1 MRLYLV
7 NPDNP
12 VVSLTKVQWS
22 RLNKY
27 RVWKPLSLLVLASL
41 VPDDWQVEV
50 FDENLGPI
58 DYTQLPRPD
67 VVGVTAFTSQ
77 ARRAYQVAATFRA
90 MGVPVIMGGVH
101 ASMCLEEALAHVDT
115 VVTGE
120 AESVWRQVL
129 DDAKRGLLQRVY
141 RGGQGAMDAIPPARH
156 DIGAGRYYMGSIQT
170 TRGCPLN
177 CSFCSVTAFNGG
189 KFRHRPVADVVAELK
204 LIQEERIA
212 FVDDNLIGTRHDHIA
227 WAKDLFRAMIAAG
240 QTRPWICQATVNFA
254 DDEELM
260 TLAARAGCEAVL
272 FGLESVDPEG
282 LVAVHKKFNLHGGR
296 DLAASVRRMQ
306 EHGILVLGSF
316 IMGLDTDRPGIGKKI
331 ARAARAYGVDMASV
345 LFLTPL
351 PGTQLYREMERDG
364 RIAANRYPDD
374 WQYYTL
380 GYPVA
385 RYKHFTWAA
394 LVQEMDDF
402 NRSFYSIGAIMRRTL
417 RIAVRSRSLLRGLVG
432 FVVNWGY
439 RTSHA
444 YHQRVYA
451 SRLEPPPHAGSSA
464 APAPL
469 VAETT
474 FLRPPR

>member
-22 RLNKY
+22 RLNRY

-41 VPDDWQVEV
+41 TPEEWQVEV
-50 FDENLGPI
+50 LDENLGPI
-58 DYTQLPRPD
+58 DYAQLPRPD

-77 ARRAYQVAATFRA
+77 ATRAYQVAATFRA

-101 ASMCLEEALAHVDT
+101 ASMCLEEALAHVDA
-115 VVTGE
+115 VVSGE

-129 DDAKRGLLQRVY
+129 DDVKRGRLQQVY
-141 RGGQGAMDAIPPARH
+141 RGGQGAMDAVPPARH
-156 DIGAGRYYMGSIQT
+156 DIGVGRYYMGSIQT

-189 KFRHRPVADVVAELK
+189 KFRHRRVADVVAELK
-204 LIQEERIA
+204 VIREARIA
-212 FVDDNLIGTRHDHIA
+212 FVDDNLVGTRHDHIA

-240 QTRPWICQATVNFA
+240 ETRPWICQATVNFA
-254 DDEELM
+254 DDDELI

-272 FGLESVDPEG
+272 FGFESVDAEG
-282 LVAVHKKFNLHGGR
+282 LVEVHKKFNLHGGR

-306 EHGILVLGSF
+306 SHGILVLGSF
-316 IMGLDTDRPGIGKKI
+316 IMGLDTDRPGIGKRI
-331 ARAARAYGVDMASV
+331 ARAAEAYGVDMASV

-351 PGTQLYREMERDG
+351 PGTRLYREMEREG
-364 RIAANRYPDD
+364 RIAASHYPAD

-385 RYKHFTWAA
+385 RYKNFTWDA
-394 LVQEMDDF
+394 LVREMDDF
-402 NRSFYSIGAIMRRTL
+402 NRAFYSMSAIVRRTFKIVL
-417 RIAVRSRSLLRGLVG
+417 RCRSLLRGLVS
-432 FVVNWGY
+432 FIANWGY
-439 RTSHA
+439 RTSHI

-451 SRLEPPPHAGSSA
+451 SRVEPPPLAGGPVTMSPLA
-464 APAPL
+464 AKTAL
-469 VAETT
+469 
-474 FLRPPR
+474 LRPR

>member
-12 VVSLTKVQWS
+12 VVSLTKTQWS

-41 VPDDWQVEV
+41 TPDEWEIEV
-50 FDENLGPI
+50 FDENLGPV
-58 DYTQLPRPD
+58 DYARLPRPD
-67 VVGVTAFTSQ
+67 LVGVTAFTSQ
-77 ARRAYQVAATFRA
+77 ATRAYQVAAVFRA

-101 ASMCLEEALAHVDT
+101 ATMCLEETLAHVDT

-120 AESVWRQVL
+120 AESVWGQVL

-141 RGGQGAMDAIPPARH
+141 RGGQGAMDAVPPARH
-156 DIGAGRYYMGSIQT
+156 SIGAGRYYMGSIQT
-170 TRGCPLN
+170 TRGCPLA

-189 KFRHRPVADVVAELK
+189 KFRRRPVAEVVAELR
-204 LIQEERIA
+204 LIPEARIA
-212 FVDDNLIGTRHDHIA
+212 FVDDNLVGTRRDHIE
-227 WAKDLFRAMIAAG
+227 WAKELFRAMIAAG

-272 FGLESVDPEG
+272 FGFESVDAEG
-282 LVAVHKKFNLHGGR
+282 LATVHKKFNLHGGR
-296 DLAASVRRMQ
+296 DLAAGVRRMQ
-306 EHGILVLGSF
+306 RHGILVLGSF
-316 IMGLDTDRPGIGKKI
+316 IMGLDTDQRGIGARI
-331 ARAARAYGVDMASV
+331 ADTADAYGVDMASV

-364 RIAANRYPDD
+364 RIAANRYPED

-385 RYKHFTWAA
+385 RYKNFTWAD

-402 NRSFYSIGAIMRRTL
+402 NRAFYSIRAILRRTL
-417 RIAVRSRSLLRGLVG
+417 AVAVRSRSPLRGLVS
-432 FVVNWGY
+432 FIPNWGY
-439 RTSHA
+439 RTSHL

-451 SRLEPPPHAGSSA
+451 GRQEPPLRIGE
-464 APAPL
+464 PAR
-469 VAETT
+469 T
-474 FLRPPR
+474 